1 MAKVE
6 VILKPAEYVLT
17 ISQEQLDKLAAL
29 TGRVIG
35 GGVNQ
40 PIYDNLQ
47 KHVKVEYDLVDG
59 NYPDSQEIPVIY
71 FKEKE

>member
-1 MAKVE
+1 MAEVE
-6 VILKPAEYVLT
+6 VILKPAEYVLK

-40 PIYDNLQ
+40 PIYDKLQ